1 VSGIIWLASYPKSGN
16 TWLRVLLTNFLRD
29 ASEAADINKLLD
41 DPIATARPCFD
52 EWVGVEGA
60 ALDANVV
67 DRLRPEVYRCLARD
81 ADETLF
87 LKVHDAW
94 ARVDTGEP
102 MFPADVTLGVV
113 YIIRNPLD
121 LAASCAHHWGTSVA
135 VAVETLCCGSAAA
148 GPPGGFSARGDS
160 PAGYGLTGQLRQRLG
175 SWGEHVQSW
184 VDDSGG
190 PLHVVRYEDLSAD
203 PCGFFGGVVKF
214 CGLDYDEDLVKKAVA
229 FSSFGELQ
237 RQEASAGF
245 RERSS
250 AAPGGFFRRGE
261 TGSWRDELP
270 GDLAERLTAAHHET
284 MRRFGYAG

>member
-1 VSGIIWLASYPKSGN
+1 MVWLASYPKSGN
-16 TWLRVLLTNFLRD
+16 TWLRVLLTNYLRD
-29 ASEAADINKLLD
+29 ASEPADINQLFGA
-41 DPIATARPCFD
+41 PIAGARRRFD
-52 EWVGVEGA
+52 EWVGVEGS

-87 LKVHDAW
+87 VKVHDAW
-94 ARVDTGEP
+94 VRVDTGEP

-121 LAASCAHHWGTSVA
+121 LAASCAHHWGTSIA
-135 VAVETLCCGSAAA
+135 AAVERLCDGGGS
-148 GPPGGFSARGDS
+148 PS
-160 PAGYGLTGQLRQRLG
+160 GYSLTGQLRQRLG
-175 SWGEHVQSW
+175 SWDEHVRSW
-184 VDDSGG
+184 VDESGM
-190 PLHVVRYEDLSAD
+190 PLHVVRYEDLSLD

-237 RQEASAGF
+237 CQEASAGF
-245 RERSS
+245 GERSP

-261 TGSWRDELP
+261 VGSWRDELP
-270 GDLAERLTAAHHET
+270 AHLAERLTIAHHET
-284 MRRFGYAG
+284 MQRFGYAD

>member
-1 VSGIIWLASYPKSGN
+1 VSGIVWLASYPKSGN
-16 TWLRVLLTNFLRD
+16 TWLRVLLTNYLSD
-29 ASEAADINKLLD
+29 ASEPADINELLGL
-41 DPIATARPCFD
+41 IAGARRHFD
-52 EWVGVEGA
+52 EWAGVEGS
-60 ALDANVV
+60 ALDANVI

-87 LKVHDAW
+87 VKVHDAW
-94 ARVDTGEP
+94 MRVDTGEP

-113 YIIRNPLD
+113 YIVRNPLD
-121 LAASCAHHWGTSVA
+121 LAASCAHHWGVSIET
-135 VAVETLCCGSAAA
+135 AVETLCDG
-148 GPPGGFSARGDS
+148 RDDL
-160 PAGYGLTGQLRQRLG
+160 PAGYNLTGQFPQHLG
-175 SWGEHVQSW
+175 SWGKHVRSW
-184 VDDSGG
+184 VDDCDA
-190 PLHVVRYEDLSAD
+190 PLHVVRYEDLSID

-229 FSSFGELQ
+229 FSSFGEMQ

-245 RERSS
+245 QERSP

-284 MRRFGYAG
+284 MRRFGYAR

>member
-1 VSGIIWLASYPKSGN
+1 VSGIVWLASYPKSGN
-16 TWLRVLLTNFLRD
+16 TWLRVLLTNYLKD
-29 ASEAADINKLLD
+29 ASEPADINTLLGG
-41 DPIATARPCFD
+41 PIAGARRHFD
-52 EWVGVEGA
+52 DWVGVEGS
-60 ALDANVV
+60 ALDPNVV

-87 LKVHDAW
+87 MKVHDAW

-121 LAASCAHHWGTSVA
+121 LAASCAHHWGTSIMA
-135 VAVETLCCGSAAA
+135 AVETLCDGRDGS
-148 GPPGGFSARGDS
+148 PTE
-160 PAGYGLTGQLRQRLG
+160 YQLRQRLG
-175 SWGEHVQSW
+175 SWSQHVGSW
-184 VDDSGG
+184 LDDSGA
-190 PLHVVRYEDLSAD
+190 PLHVVRYEDLSID

-214 CGLDYDEDLVKKAVA
+214 CGLGYDEDLVKKAVA

-245 RERSS
+245 GERST
-250 AAPGGFFRRGE
+250 AAPGRFFRRGE

-270 GDLAERLTAAHHET
+270 DHLAERLTSAHHET
-284 MRRFGYAG
+284 MQRFGYAH